1 MKKRRKIFSLLDV
14 SIIVV
19 VTSVVMFL
27 LGATLIYK
35 HLGGVNFSLL
45 DEDVNLQEFIGAYNN
60 LLDNYYDSLD
70 KGKLIDGA
78 IEGMYTIVG
87 DPYTT
92 YLDQYSSDSLNDSLN
107 GRYDGIGITLS
118 KDESGNMTI
127 YSVFD
132 DSPSSRAGL
141 KAGDIIV
148 SINGEDIAGKD
159 ASYVANL
166 IQNSSS
172 VSINYLRGTSENTV
186 VVEVESLMVPAVSSM
201 VISSSGVRIGYI
213 RLFVFNDTADIQIT
227 NHLSKLESQGIDALI
242 LDLRDNSGGYLQIA
256 ENIAESFL
264 EKGKV
269 IYSLESKSGNEIAKD
284 DTNEKR
290 TYPIAVVI
298 NNNSASAA
306 EILAAALKYSYGAT
320 LVGNTSY
327 GKGKVQEK
335 SSLTNG
341 TTIKYTTAL
350 WLTPNGDCIDEVG
363 LVPDIEVDM
372 VFDGYDQENITTDIQ
387 VMTALK
393 SLVD

>member
-141 KAGDIIV
+141 MAGDIIV

-269 IYSLESKSGNEIAKD
+269 IYSLESKSGNVIAKD